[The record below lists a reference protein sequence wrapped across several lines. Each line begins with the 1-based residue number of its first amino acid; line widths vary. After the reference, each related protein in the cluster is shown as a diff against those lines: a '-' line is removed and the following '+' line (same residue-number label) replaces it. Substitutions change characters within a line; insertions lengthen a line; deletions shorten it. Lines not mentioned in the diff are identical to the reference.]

1 MSYLLNRSSSTYIV
15 SVDNAIRS
23 IFISLHLSGVPAT
36 HHAGQQVGDG
46 ADEAALGGG
55 GEGCERQRQQDQTSH
70 PSSASGSGFTLSCQW
85 TV

>member
-1 MSYLLNRSSSTYIV
+1 MKFTESPVNGRPGRRVPETMP
-15 SVDNAIRS
+15 
-23 IFISLHLSGVPAT
+23 LHLPGVPAA

-70 PSSASGSGFTLSCQW
+70 PSSDSGSGFTLSCQW